1 MPEAHYDDRETR
13 DPEARAADI
22 AVRLPAQVAH
32 AGAATPFYAETLAGI
47 DPAEIVD
54 RAALASLPVTRKA
67 EILERQRAAP
77 PFGGLVASP
86 LDGLAKVFTSPGP
99 VYEPEAAR
107 GDYWR
112 FARAHHAA
120 GIRTGELVL
129 NCFSYHLTPA
139 GSMMEGALRAIGCP
153 VIPGGTGN
161 SEQQARLIHDLR
173 PGAYVGTPDFL
184 RILLDKALELGLD
197 ASSVATA
204 SVGGAALPPSLRAE
218 LSERGVFVL
227 QSYGTADLGLIAYES
242 AHDGKPLPG
251 MVVDEDV
258 IVEIVRPG
266 TGDPAPDGEV
276 GEVVVTTFNPDHP
289 LVRLATGDL
298 SVVLAGTSPCGRT
311 NARIGGWMG
320 RADQTAKVRGM
331 FVRPEQI
338 QELADRFPEVVRL
351 RAVIGRVDE
360 RDTLTLRAAV
370 AGGGDGLA
378 DALGEALRDVTKLR
392 GEVELVAELPNDG
405 KVVDDTRPVG

>member
-1 MPEAHYDDRETR
+1 MPGAHYDARETR

-22 AVRLPAQVAH
+22 AGRLPAQVAH
-32 AGAATPFYAETLAGI
+32 ARAAAPYYAETLAGI
-47 DPAEIVD
+47 DPGEIVD
-54 RAALASLPVTRKA
+54 RAALAGLPVTRKA
-67 EILERQRAAP
+67 AILERQRAAP

-86 LDGLAKVFTSPGP
+86 LAGLAKVFTSPGP

-112 FARAHHAA
+112 FARAHRAA
-120 GIRTGELVL
+120 GIRAGELVL

-184 RILLDKALELGLD
+184 RILLDKAAELGLD

-218 LSERGVFVL
+218 LNERGVFVL

-289 LVRLATGDL
+289 LIRLATGDL

-338 QELADRFPEVVRL
+338 QELADRFPEVARL
-351 RAVIGRVDE
+351 RAVIGRADE

-370 AGGGDGLA
+370 SGGGDGLA

>member
-1 MPEAHYDDRETR
+1 MPGAHYEDRETR
-13 DPEARAADI
+13 DAGARAADI
-22 AVRLPAQVAH
+22 AERLPAQIAH
-32 AGAATPFYAETLAGI
+32 ARATAPYYAETLARI
-47 DPAEIVD
+47 DPVEIVD
-54 RAALASLPVTRKA
+54 RAALAGLPVTRKA
-67 EILERQRAAP
+67 DILERQRAAP
-77 PFGGLVASP
+77 PFGGFVATP

-99 VYEPEAAR
+99 VYEPEAGR

-112 FARAHHAA
+112 FARAHYAA
-120 GIRTGELVL
+120 GIRPGELVL

-153 VIPGGTGN
+153 VIPGGAGN
-161 SEQQARLIHDLR
+161 SEQQARLVHDLR
-173 PGAYVGTPDFL
+173 PAAYVGTPDFL
-184 RILLDKALELGLD
+184 KILLDKALELGLD
-197 ASSVATA
+197 ASSITTA

-218 LSERGVFVL
+218 LNERGVFVL

-266 TGDPAPDGEV
+266 RGDPAPEGEV

-289 LVRLATGDL
+289 LIRLATGDL
-298 SVVLAGTSPCGRT
+298 SVVLAGASPCGRT
-311 NARIGGWMG
+311 NVRIGGWMG

-331 FVRPEQI
+331 FLRPEQV
-338 QELADRFPEVVRL
+338 QELANRFPEVVRL

-370 AGGGDGLA
+370 AGGGDELSVR
-378 DALGEALRDVTKLR
+378 LGEALREVTKLR